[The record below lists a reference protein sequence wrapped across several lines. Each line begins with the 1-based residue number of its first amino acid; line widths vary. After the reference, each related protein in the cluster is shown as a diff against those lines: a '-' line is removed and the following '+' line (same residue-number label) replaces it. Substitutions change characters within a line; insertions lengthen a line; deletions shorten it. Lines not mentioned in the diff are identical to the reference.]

1 MEGIDYAIKQFNDG
15 NTEFIEKFF
24 RSTERFIEFISIRKK
39 LINLRPDPY
48 TLYASEYNN
57 IMKLIFDSSTTE
69 QKKLLVDHIID
80 QYISDVEKI
89 DDNTYRFRF
98 DREDLSYLF
107 RESSRDPSARDVA
120 QSVLNEDYWEP
131 VDSVIDRNNMYDL
144 IEDLND
150 DNMNYVIGYIVSHYE
165 TLDLSDIE
173 TELSEELKE
182 RLESSTI
189 TLTPEITKEILEDE
203 ELTKELFNTEWQ
215 DLYWELSGAYNQAY
229 NDAYTNEIY
238 NEVMSELDSLFG
250 KRIEWKNDNKR
261 FDSYVDLSYST
272 IYQFLY
278 DYLEGG
284 DDETYY
290 YQGNLESI
298 LKELHNNSYDWL
310 DIRIPDY
317 PDYTDIKN
325 NYQETIQGRI

>member
-1 MEGIDYAIKQFNDG
+1 MKGIEYAIKHFNDG
-15 NTEFIEKFF
+15 DINFIEKFF
-24 RSTERFIEFISIRKK
+24 GSTERFVEFIKK
-39 LINLRPDPY
+39 KNRLHDLRPNPND
-48 TLYASEYNN
+48 LYASDYNHL
-57 IMKLIFDSSTTE
+57 MKSIFVSSTTE

-80 QYISDVEKI
+80 QYIGDVEKI

-107 RESSRDPSARDVA
+107 RDYSRDTSPRDVA

-131 VDSVIDRNNMYDL
+131 FYDVIDRNNMYDL

-150 DNMNYVIGYIVSHYE
+150 DNMNYVIGYIVSHYK

-173 TELSEELKE
+173 TGLSEELKE

-215 DLYWELSGAYNQAY
+215 DLYMELSGAYNEAY
-229 NDAYTNEIY
+229 NDAYTNEIH
-238 NEVMSELDSLFG
+238 NKVMSELDSLFG
-250 KRIEWKNDNKR
+250 NRIKWNTDNGR
-261 FDSYVDLSYST
+261 FNSYVDLSYGT

-310 DIRIPDY
+310 DFRIPDY

>member
-1 MEGIDYAIKQFNDG
+1 MKGIEYAIKHFNDG
-15 NTEFIEKFF
+15 DINFIEKFF
-24 RSTERFIEFISIRKK
+24 GSTERFVEFIEKK
-39 LINLRPDPY
+39 NRLHELKPDPHI
-48 TLYASEYNN
+48 LYASDYNHL
-57 IMKLIFDSSTTE
+57 MKSIFDNSTTE
-69 QKKLLVDHIID
+69 QKKPLVDHIID
-80 QYISDVEKI
+80 QYIGDVKKI
-89 DDNTYRFRF
+89 DDNTYRFKF
-98 DREDLSYLF
+98 DREDLSNLF
-107 RESSRDPSARDVA
+107 WDYSRDTSPRDFA
-120 QSVLNEDYWEP
+120 EAVLNEDDWERFY
-131 VDSVIDRNNMYDL
+131 DVIDRNNMYDL

-150 DNMNYVIGYIVSHYE
+150 DNMNYVIGYIVSHYK

-173 TELSEELKE
+173 TGLSEELKE

-215 DLYWELSGAYNQAY
+215 DLYWELSGAYTDAY
-229 NDAYTNEIY
+229 NDAYTSEIY
-238 NEVMSELDSLFG
+238 NKVMSELDNLFG
-250 KRIEWKNDNKR
+250 NRIKWKNDNGR
-261 FDSYVDLSYST
+261 FNSYVDLSYGT

-284 DDETYY
+284 NDETYY

-310 DIRIPDY
+310 SFIIPDY

>member
-1 MEGIDYAIKQFNDG
+1 MDILNFAIESFNDG
-15 NTEFIEKFF
+15 NTEEVENFFGSIETFMKFI
-24 RSTERFIEFISIRKK
+24 TKK
-39 LINLRPDPY
+39 NRLHELRPDPRE
-48 TLYASEYNN
+48 LDASDYNHL
-57 IMKLIFDSSTTE
+57 MKSIFDSSTTE
-69 QKKLLVDHIID
+69 QKKPLVDHIID
-80 QYISDVEKI
+80 QYIGDVEKI
-89 DDNTYRFRF
+89 DDNTYRFKF
-98 DREDLSYLF
+98 DREDLSNLF
-107 RESSRDPSARDVA
+107 RDYSRNTSPRDVA
-120 QSVLNEDYWEP
+120 KNVLNEDYWEP
-131 VDSVIDRNNMYDL
+131 FYDVIDKNNMYDL
-144 IEDLND
+144 VEELND
-150 DNMNYVIGYIVSHYE
+150 DTMNYVIGYIVSHYK

-203 ELTKELFNTEWQ
+203 KLTKELFNTEWE
-215 DLYWELSGAYNQAY
+215 DLYWELRGAYTDAF
-229 NDAYTNEIY
+229 NDAYTSEIY

-250 KRIEWKNDNKR
+250 KRIEWTSDNKR
-261 FDSYVDLSYST
+261 FNSYVDLSYGT

-290 YQGNLESI
+290 FQGNLEYI

-310 DIRIPDY
+310 DIIIPDY

>member
-1 MEGIDYAIKQFNDG
+1 MKGIEYAIKHFNDG
-15 NTEFIEKFF
+15 DINFIEKFF
-24 RSTERFIEFISIRKK
+24 GSTERFVEFIKK
-39 LINLRPDPY
+39 KNRLHDLRPNPND
-48 TLYASEYNN
+48 LYASDYNHL
-57 IMKLIFDSSTTE
+57 MKSIFVSSTTE

-80 QYISDVEKI
+80 QYIGDVEKI

-107 RESSRDPSARDVA
+107 RDYSRDPSPRDVA

-131 VDSVIDRNNMYDL
+131 FYDVIDRNNMYDL

-150 DNMNYVIGYIVSHYE
+150 DNMNYVIGYIVSHYK
-165 TLDLSDIE
+165 T
-173 TELSEELKE
+173 LKE

-215 DLYWELSGAYNQAY
+215 DLYMELSGAYNEAY
-229 NDAYTNEIY
+229 NDAYTNEIH
-238 NEVMSELDSLFG
+238 NKVMSELDSLFG
-250 KRIEWKNDNKR
+250 NRIKWNTDNGR
-261 FDSYVDLSYST
+261 FNSYVDLSYGT

-310 DIRIPDY
+310 DFRIPDY

>member
-1 MEGIDYAIKQFNDG
+1 MASIDYSIEQFNNG
-15 NTEFIEKFF
+15 NVSIIERLFG
-24 RSTERFIEFISIRKK
+24 STELFIKFIKK
-39 LINLRPDPY
+39 KNRLHDLRPDPSD
-48 TLYASEYNN
+48 LYASDYNHL
-57 IMKLIFDSSTTE
+57 MKSIFDSSTTE
-69 QKKLLVDHIID
+69 QKKPLVDHIID

-98 DREDLSYLF
+98 DREDLSNLF
-107 RESSRDPSARDVA
+107 RDYSRDTSPRDVA

-131 VDSVIDRNNMYDL
+131 FDSVIDRNNMYDL

-150 DNMNYVIGYIVSHYE
+150 DNMNYVIGYIVSHYK

-173 TELSEELKE
+173 TGLSEELKE

-215 DLYWELSGAYNQAY
+215 DLYWELSGAYTDAY
-229 NDAYTNEIY
+229 NDTYTSEIY
-238 NEVMSELDSLFG
+238 NKVMSELDSLFG
-250 KRIEWKNDNKR
+250 NRIKWKNDNKR

-310 DIRIPDY
+310 DFRIPDY

>member
-1 MEGIDYAIKQFNDG
+1 MDILNFAIESFNDG
-15 NTEFIEKFF
+15 NTEEVENFFGSIETFMKFI
-24 RSTERFIEFISIRKK
+24 TKK
-39 LINLRPDPY
+39 NRLHELRPNPND
-48 TLYASEYNN
+48 LYASDYNQL
-57 IMKLIFDSSTTE
+57 MKLIFDSSTTE
-69 QKKLLVDHIID
+69 QEKPLVDHIID

-98 DREDLSYLF
+98 DREDLSKLF
-107 RESSRDPSARDVA
+107 RDYSRGTSPRDVA

-131 VDSVIDRNNMYDL
+131 FYDVIDRNNMYDL

-150 DNMNYVIGYIVSHYE
+150 DNMNYVIGYIVSNYK

-182 RLESSTI
+182 RLDSSTI

-215 DLYWELSGAYNQAY
+215 DLYMELSGAYNEAY

-310 DIRIPDY
+310 DIIIPDY

>member
-69 QKKLLVDHIID
+69 QEKPLVDYIID
-80 QYISDVEKI
+80 QYIGDVEKI

-107 RESSRDPSARDVA
+107 RESSRDTSARDVA
-120 QSVLNEDYWEP
+120 QSVLNEDSWEP
-131 VDSVIDRNNMYDL
+131 FYNVIDRNNMYDL
-144 IEDLND
+144 IEELND
-150 DNMNYVIGYIVSHYE
+150 DNMNYVIGYIVSHYK

-173 TELSEELKE
+173 TGLSEELKE
-182 RLESSTI
+182 KLESSTI

-203 ELTKELFNTEWQ
+203 ELTKVLFNTEWQ
-215 DLYWELSGAYNQAY
+215 DLFWELNGAYNDAY
-229 NDAYTNEIY
+229 NDAYTNEIH
-238 NEVMSELDSLFG
+238 NKVMSELDSLFG
-250 KRIEWKNDNKR
+250 NRIKWKNDNGR
-261 FDSYVDLSYST
+261 FNSYVDLSYGT

-290 YQGNLESI
+290 YHGNLENI

-310 DIRIPDY
+310 DFRIPDY